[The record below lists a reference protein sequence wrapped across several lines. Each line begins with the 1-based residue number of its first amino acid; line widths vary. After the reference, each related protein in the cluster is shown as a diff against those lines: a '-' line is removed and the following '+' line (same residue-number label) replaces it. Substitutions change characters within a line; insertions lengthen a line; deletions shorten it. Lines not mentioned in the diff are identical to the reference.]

1 MAKDIK
7 DIKRELDELR
17 AKFDKDTAAALDRT
31 IARLESGNASLS
43 EWNTQLDLFKIKADT
58 LADDLD
64 YVAKSLSDSVTEL
77 IRGNESIN
85 QQVKSTRK
93 LSSIAQQLLSMRRGD
108 ANYDLKKLKNLQ
120 QQTLQHKRILEAQ
133 LTQVVE
139 GSIESAALKDK
150 IKLSDDLLKSYEAL
164 TKEARKFQKS
174 IGLTGAIL
182 KGMSNIPILG
192 DLLDVQD
199 ALEASEEAAKN
210 GAGRLGSMAAAA
222 KSIGKSLTFNLT
234 DPLVVGGLLV
244 KAFTTIKDLLF
255 SADSTAESL
264 ARNMNMTYMS
274 ALSTFEQLHKINGD
288 TLATAKDYSE
298 TLSFVGEQLGSNAFL
313 NEKDLITF
321 TKLRIQAGL
330 TNEEL
335 MGATK
340 LSLANG
346 GYLNDNVDIVLKTTK
361 ELNKQKGVYLNEKTI
376 LKDIGNVSAATT
388 LTLGKNT
395 KEITK
400 AVATAKALGMEMSK
414 LESISNSLL
423 NFEQSI
429 EDELSAELLTGK
441 NINLERAR
449 LAALNGDIATL
460 AEEINS
466 QIGSSADFTKMNVL
480 QQEAL
485 AKAVGMNR
493 EELAQTLF
501 TQEQLKGLGKDEAAR
516 RQEVLDKRIEEV
528 GLAQAQREL
537 EEGGIET
544 LEKQAGI
551 QTQINQFIEQV
562 KETFATEF
570 IPYLKMAYEWF
581 QGLVTEAGGMDKLVI
596 SIKDKISGM
605 ISLAK
610 NFLTIWGTIKA
621 AQLAFNA
628 ASLVGLGLSKAQLAT
643 AKSTAA
649 AEGFSAAMKAVGWTP
664 VIGVGLAV
672 AAALGAYATLSGI
685 MNDGIIPP
693 AGGSGY
699 GKRVLYG
706 PEGSISLNNKDT
718 VIAGTNLF
726 GNDVKSEP
734 NKPTQMGNA
743 GAIKVQA
750 SGGGNDTAAIIS
762 AINALANRP
771 INVSIDGK
779 KVIEA
784 TTGAQ
789 PNTAGDENRKN
800 SYKMS

>member
-43 EWNTQLDLFKIKADT
+43 EWNTQLDLFKIKADV

-64 YVAKSLSDSVTEL
+64 YVAQSLSQSVTEL
-77 IRGNESIN
+77 IKGNESIN

-108 ANYDLKKLKNLQ
+108 ATYDLKKLKNLQ
-120 QQTLQHKRILEAQ
+120 QQTLQHKRILQAQ
-133 LTQVVE
+133 LSQTIE
-139 GSIESAALKDK
+139 GSIERAALQDK
-150 IKLSDDLLKSYEAL
+150 IEQTNIILDKNKELV
-164 TKEARKFQKS
+164 KEARKFQRS
-174 IGLTGAIL
+174 IGITGAIL

-199 ALEASEEAAKN
+199 ALEASEEAANN

-264 ARNMNMTYMS
+264 ARGMNMTYTA
-274 ALSTFEQLHKINGD
+274 ALNTFEQLHKINGD

-298 TLSFVGEQLGSNAFL
+298 TLNFVGGQLGSNASL

-346 GYLNDNVDIVLKTTK
+346 GYLEDNVNIVLKTTTA
-361 ELNKQKGVYLNEKTI
+361 LNKQKGVYLNEKTI

-501 TQEQLKGLGKDEAAR
+501 TQEQLKGLSKDEAAR

-537 EEGGIET
+537 ESGTIDA
-544 LEKQAGI
+544 LEQQAGI

-605 ISLAK
+605 VTFAK
-610 NFLTIWGTIKA
+610 EFVRIWIAIKA
-621 AQLAFNA
+621 AQLAYNT
-628 ASLVGLGLSKAQLAT
+628 ASAIGLAIQTKQARASMAEAGAET
-643 AKSTAA
+643 A
-649 AEGFSAAMKAVGWTP
+649 SAAMKSVGWTP
-664 VIGVGLAV
+664 VVGVILAT
-672 AAALGAYATLSGI
+672 AAALSAYAALGAI
-685 MNDGIIPP
+685 MNDGIVPP

>member
-361 ELNKQKGVYLNEKTI
+361 ELNKQKGVYLNEK
-376 LKDIGNVSAATT
+376 N
-388 LTLGKNT
+388 
-395 KEITK
+395 
-400 AVATAKALGMEMSK
+400 
-414 LESISNSLL
+414 
-423 NFEQSI
+423 
-429 EDELSAELLTGK
+429 
-441 NINLERAR
+441 
-449 LAALNGDIATL
+449 
-460 AEEINS
+460 
-466 QIGSSADFTKMNVL
+466 
-480 QQEAL
+480 
-485 AKAVGMNR
+485 
-493 EELAQTLF
+493 
-501 TQEQLKGLGKDEAAR
+501 
-516 RQEVLDKRIEEV
+516 
-528 GLAQAQREL
+528 
-537 EEGGIET
+537 
-544 LEKQAGI
+544 
-551 QTQINQFIEQV
+551 
-562 KETFATEF
+562 
-570 IPYLKMAYEWF
+570 
-581 QGLVTEAGGMDKLVI
+581 
-596 SIKDKISGM
+596 
-605 ISLAK
+605 
-610 NFLTIWGTIKA
+610 
-621 AQLAFNA
+621 
-628 ASLVGLGLSKAQLAT
+628 
-643 AKSTAA
+643 
-649 AEGFSAAMKAVGWTP
+649 
-664 VIGVGLAV
+664 
-672 AAALGAYATLSGI
+672 
-685 MNDGIIPP
+685 
-693 AGGSGY
+693 
-699 GKRVLYG
+699 
-706 PEGSISLNNKDT
+706 
-718 VIAGTNLF
+718 
-726 GNDVKSEP
+726 
-734 NKPTQMGNA
+734 
-743 GAIKVQA
+743 
-750 SGGGNDTAAIIS
+750 
-762 AINALANRP
+762 
-771 INVSIDGK
+771 
-779 KVIEA
+779 
-784 TTGAQ
+784 
-789 PNTAGDENRKN
+789 
-800 SYKMS
+800 